1 MRNRSRV
8 QGAAL
13 ANNEKE
19 FEVEC
24 QNMTNQVVSQTLTIS
39 HNGIAPGPVGPVSF
53 TVTCAAAP
61 NP

>member
-1 MRNRSRV
+1 V

-24 QNMTNQVVSQTLTIS
+24 QNTTNQVVSQTLTIS

-61 NP
+61 HP